1 MLTKENWAEYFPG
14 VPDFELKKKKEFS
27 DFLEQTENSNMSIME
42 KIKKN
47 AVDLWENHKVE
58 ILIGTIWGGI
68 GIYSVIAMALGFK
81 RQKAFNKEVKAKY
94 GPNAT
99 HGNIFG
105 GSIPKRRADLEA
117 WEKGNRKVDFDQVM
131 KFAKTLHIGS
141 DDVYTIEGF
150 KNPDDEH
157 IAVAVFQQCGEMFHS
172 DWIA

>member
-1 MLTKENWAEYFPG
+1 MKQVELTLEEQKEMNAFVESTKET
-14 VPDFELKKKKEFS
+14 D
-27 DFLEQTENSNMSIME
+27 MSIME
-42 KIKKN
+42 KIKHN
-47 AVDLWENHKVE
+47 AIDLWNNHKAE

-68 GIYSVIAMALGFK
+68 GIYSITAMTLGFK
-81 RQKAFNKEVKAKY
+81 RQKAFNQEVKAKY

-117 WEKGNRKVDFDQVM
+117 WEKGNRKADFDRVM
-131 KFAKTLHIGS
+131 SFARTLHIGS

-157 IAVAVFQQCGEMFHS
+157 IAVAVFQQCGQMFHS
-172 DWIA
+172 DWI